1 MKKFVCIIVAVI
13 ILGCLCSCGT
23 TEESSV
29 KKAAEEYAKKH
40 AMECFTPE
48 DLAANGIVGQK
59 YVVYGN
65 VSYIFFSNY
74 TEDSEEYADMLESFA
89 GIPDGEE
96 YVRLNVL
103 NTLYYYINLDGKNDC
118 DLIFEDSN
126 NEYNWLKI
134 NEGDDVAF
142 LVLCEDGYS
151 AGTYEYEVI
160 DMIAADR
167 KSTTTVEEDHAAKKL
182 EE

>member
-29 KKAAEEYAKKH
+29 KKSAEEYATKH

-48 DLAANGIVGQK
+48 DLAAKGIVGQK

-65 VSYIFFSNY
+65 VSHIFFLNY
-74 TEDSEEYADMLESFA
+74 TEDSEEYADMLEGFT

-103 NTLYYYINLDGKNDC
+103 NTIRYHINLDGKDDC
-118 DLIFEDSN
+118 DLIFEASN
-126 NEYNWLKI
+126 AERNWLKI
-134 NEGDDVAF
+134 NEGDDAAF
-142 LVLCEDGYS
+142 LVFCEDGYS
-151 AGTYEYEVI
+151 AGTYTYGVI

-167 KSTTTVEEDHAAKKL
+167 QSTTTVEEDYAATKGN
-182 EE
+182 